1 VWARLRKTEPL
12 EGGSLLEE
20 MMSLI
25 VAVVG
30 PGNMGAAVAQRL
42 TEHGV
47 EVLTTLAGRGAAS
60 VARARAAGMVDVPL
74 DGLTR
79 AQIVLAIL
87 PPAQAVGFAERMASV
102 LAARTTGVPV
112 FVDCNAVSPETV
124 RGIGAVV
131 AGAGASFVDGSI
143 IGLPPRT
150 GQAGPR
156 LYVSGD
162 PEGVARVRVLAE
174 HGLDVRV
181 LEGPVGAAS
190 ALKMSFAGINK
201 GVAAI
206 ASAMIL
212 AAARAGTA
220 EALYQEMSESLP
232 GLLESLRRQI
242 PDMLPKA
249 YRWVAEMQ
257 EIAAFAGEDDAA
269 AGQVYAG
276 FAELFDRVSRDV
288 AGEKRESAALTG
300 FFGGRQ

>member
-1 VWARLRKTEPL
+1 
-12 EGGSLLEE
+12 
-20 MMSLI
+20 M
-25 VAVVG
+25 
-30 PGNMGAAVAQRL
+30 
-42 TEHGV
+42 
-47 EVLTTLAGRGAAS
+47 
-60 VARARAAGMVDVPL
+60 
-74 DGLTR
+74 
-79 AQIVLAIL
+79 
-87 PPAQAVGFAERMASV
+87 
-102 LAARTTGVPV
+102 

-131 AGAGASFVDGSI
+131 AGAGAPFVDGSI

-150 GQAGPR
+150 GQVGPR
-156 LYVSGD
+156 LYISGD
-162 PEGVARVRVLAE
+162 REGVARVQVLSE

-220 EALYQEMSESLP
+220 AALYQEMSESLP
-232 GLLESLRRQI
+232 GLLESLRRQV

-249 YRWVAEMQ
+249 YRWVAEMR
-257 EIAAFAGEDDAA
+257 EIAAFAGEDAA
-269 AGQVYAG
+269 ARQVYEG

-300 FFGGRQ
+300 FFADRK